1 MGRLVE
7 PSAPKPA
14 RPIRDPATVGGL
26 RSGKH
31 CPACRVEL
39 LIQLAS
45 DLACPGCGLGYWMRG
60 AELIPEGEHQ
70 AVEIPGTE
78 LPRAR
83 AKVRKRDD

>member
-1 MGRLVE
+1 
-7 PSAPKPA
+7 
-14 RPIRDPATVGGL
+14 
-26 RSGKH
+26 
-31 CPACRVEL
+31 
-39 LIQLAS
+39 
-45 DLACPGCGLGYWMRG
+45 MRG